1 MSTLFDKNIN
11 DQRAQVE
18 ELVKELQS
26 IAGAIGHKELEQ
38 TISDLRNRI
47 TEPFMFV
54 IVGEVK
60 AGKSSFINALLDPTK
75 EICKVAPQPMTDTIQ
90 QIVYGESES
99 ITNINP
105 YLKRIQQPVE
115 ILKEVAIVD
124 TPGTNTIAEHH
135 QEITESFIPA
145 SDLIVFVFESKN
157 PYRQSSWDFFDFIH
171 KEWHRKVIFVL
182 QQKDLV
188 QPDDLKVN
196 YQGVTD
202 YATKKGI
209 PDPKVFMVSA
219 KQEIEGQTEESGF
232 KVIKQYIADNIT
244 GGKAPYLK
252 LQNNINTSRN
262 INERIYKGLQTR
274 EEQWKADCE
283 FREDIKVTL
292 TAQAQKSNGQ
302 VDILV
307 ENLLAAYDKI
317 TLQKEQEL
325 DAGLGLVSLVKRSFT
340 SIYSSKSKNVK
351 NWLQDLSGELETDL
365 NNVLKQRLDKGVV
378 DIAESIQQMAK
389 MIDLK
394 IKSSDTI
401 LKNDHDLFSD
411 IAEKRINILRDL
423 QDTFREFMNSSEN
436 FSGEGVFGGN
446 NQIVGNVTKGA
457 GVAAVIGIILQA
469 VTSMSVFDITGGIL
483 TGVGTLFAGGSIMLQ
498 KRKILDGYR
507 QEIVKGR
514 INIEG
519 EVSDKLK
526 DYIANI
532 KEKIDDN
539 FNKFDQLIQD
549 EEQQIKHLNE
559 KHDYIETKLTEIE
572 GSIEMPS

>member
-196 YQGVTD
+196 YQGVKD